1 MCKGE
6 NAAASNQW
14 AKMLL
19 LQCALI
25 STDHTL
31 VSSHCQQSVWYV
43 CVLSGARSFF
53 SAFAHLLLYFHFP
66 SALISSGQK
75 RRTATS
81 AEAPFFLSSPSLA
94 MCLLL
99 LCSSLVSIAKAV
111 VVEA

>member
-1 MCKGE
+1 
-6 NAAASNQW
+6 
-14 AKMLL
+14 MLL
-19 LQCALI
+19 LATSGRKMWQLLQQCALI

-31 VSSHCQQSVWYV
+31 VSSHCQQSVWRV

-81 AEAPFFLSSPSLA
+81 AEAPFFLLLHWQCVYPVHWFPLLR
-94 MCLLL
+94 LLL
-99 LCSSLVSIAKAV
+99 LGLS
-111 VVEA
+111 

>member
-1 MCKGE
+1 
-6 NAAASNQW
+6 
-14 AKMLL
+14 MLL
-19 LQCALI
+19 LATSGRKMWQLLQQCALI

-31 VSSHCQQSVWYV
+31 VSSHCQQSVWRV

-94 MCLLL
+94 MCLP
-99 LCSSLVSIAKAV
+99 CSLVSIAKAV
-111 VVEA
+111 VVGA